1 MPTANKNSSR
11 VPARATTATT
21 KTQSLARRQFVFDSA
36 RLLCGVGVL
45 GLGLAAYTKQAKAL
59 PALAL
64 AEPFLPGRDPRDP
77 RHSAFQIVLST
88 QTEHLLARRIAQGH
102 GRRPI
107 VTRRNQ

>member
-36 RLLCGVGVL
+36 RLLCGVGAL
-45 GLGLAAYTKQAKAL
+45 ALGLAAYTQQAKAL

-64 AEPFLPGRDPRDP
+64 AEPFLPGRDPR
-77 RHSAFQIVLST
+77 HSAFQIVLSA
-88 QTEHLLARRIAQGH
+88 QTEHLLARRIAQGD

-107 VTRRNQ
+107 VTRRGQ